1 MRLRLVLALAGVL
14 TAYSLPVQAGPYTD
28 DMAKCIVGAT
38 TSRDKTMLVKWIFA
52 NIAADPDVAELAKVS
67 PQQRN
72 ALDTQAAHLFERLL
86 LETCH
91 DQSAAAL
98 KYEGPESFQ
107 VAFRLLGQVSMRE
120 LMTDPQVS
128 AALKEFAQ
136 HLDKKKFAQFRQG
149 IEGAQ

>member
-14 TAYSLPVQAGPYTD
+14 TAYSVPAWAGPYTD

-38 TSRDKTMLVKWIFA
+38 TSHDKTMLVKWIFA

-67 PQQRN
+67 PQQRD
-72 ALDTQAAHLFERLL
+72 ALDTQAAHLLERLL
-86 LETCH
+86 LKTCH

-120 LMTDPQVS
+120 LMTNPQVT
-128 AALKEFAQ
+128 AAMQEFAR
-136 HLDKKKFAQFRQG
+136 HLDKKKFAQFGQELR
-149 IEGAQ
+149 GAQ